1 MLQKVIKV
9 GNSAAVTI
17 PKHILE
23 NANMKI
29 GDKVFLEFDE
39 ESNILFIS
47 PKSFKGV
54 TPEFIKYTND
64 FIKRNRKALE
74 ELAQL

>member
-17 PKHILE
+17 PKYFLNSAKI
-23 NANMKI
+23 KI
-29 GDKVFLEFDE
+29 GDKVFTDCDE

-47 PKSFKGV
+47 SKSFKGV
-54 TPEFIKYTND
+54 TPEFIKYTNE
-64 FIKRNRKALE
+64 FIKKNRKALE
-74 ELAQL
+74 ELARL

>member
-17 PKHILE
+17 PKYFLE
-23 NANMKI
+23 KSSMKI
-29 GDKVFLEFDE
+29 GDKVFVEFDE
-39 ESNILFIS
+39 ETNMIVIS
-47 PKSFKGV
+47 PKSFKGI

-64 FIKRNRKALE
+64 YIKRNRKALE
-74 ELAQL
+74 ELAKL